1 MRNNSSFEPGIFEV
15 FRLFIAIRLV
25 LSLISLV
32 LSIWPINPRFAEF
45 QGAPMIGVIETAILF
60 GYLSWPWLR
69 HRLGKLYLPIAL
81 GVATIM
87 PFVENIVGVD
97 TRQANEVVQIRAVA
111 AEWQLVIMLLIPLI
125 LVSWQYSF
133 RVLVWYCLALVVLDG
148 ISISIYLASNA
159 GSIREVGVAGVS
171 LFRTMIFVFVGYV
184 INRLAAG
191 QRQQNARLAQANQQL
206 ASYANALEQL
216 TISRE
221 RNRLAR
227 EFHDTL
233 AHTLSAVAVQ
243 LEAVNTLWQP
253 DPAKAHSMLVDS
265 LTATRTGLNESRRAI
280 QSLRATPLE
289 DMGLSLAI
297 KQMARSVAER
307 NGLILDL
314 QFPDEIVGIGPD
326 NEQNIYR
333 IAEETLHNVTQ
344 HARAKHVWVDLVRA
358 DHKLTLTIRDDGLGF
373 NLDNA
378 IIADRFGLRGMRERA
393 EAIGAQIL
401 IESQPDQGT
410 TVQLVMET
418 KNGTSSNL

>member
-1 MRNNSSFEPGIFEV
+1 
-15 FRLFIAIRLV
+15 
-25 LSLISLV
+25 
-32 LSIWPINPRFAEF
+32 
-45 QGAPMIGVIETAILF
+45 
-60 GYLSWPWLR
+60 
-69 HRLGKLYLPIAL
+69 
-81 GVATIM
+81 
-87 PFVENIVGVD
+87 
-97 TRQANEVVQIRAVA
+97 
-111 AEWQLVIMLLIPLI
+111 
-125 LVSWQYSF
+125 
-133 RVLVWYCLALVVLDG
+133 
-148 ISISIYLASNA
+148 
-159 GSIREVGVAGVS
+159 
-171 LFRTMIFVFVGYV
+171 MIFVFVGYV

-265 LTATRTGLNESRRAI
+265 LAATRTGLNESRRAI

-314 QFPDEIVGIGPD
+314 QLPDEIVGIGPD

-344 HARAKHVWVDLVRA
+344 HARAKHVWVDLVRD

-378 IIADRFGLRGMRERA
+378 IITDRFGLRGMRERA

-410 TVQLVMET
+410 TVQLMMET
-418 KNGTSSNL
+418 KNGTSINL